1 MEPSEEI
8 LRGLLA
14 ATPDALLA
22 VDAEGT
28 VVFVN
33 DQVEPLF
40 GWPRESLLGQ
50 PIELLVPARFSAGH
64 PRLRGGYVNSPAT
77 RPMGAGLEL
86 WASRR
91 DGTEF
96 PAEISLSAVN
106 DDDGAMLVLAAV
118 RDVSDRLEL
127 EAERQ
132 RQALEA
138 QREQSHRLESL
149 GQLAGGIAHDFNN
162 LLGVILNYATLLSR
176 SVIDETAQADVGEIR
191 SAAERG
197 AGLVRQLLTFAR
209 RDVVNPEPIEVSSIV
224 RDVASMLRR
233 TIGEQVDLR
242 LDLADVPLTTLAD
255 RHQIEQIVLNL
266 ALNARDAVAGGGRVT
281 IATSEGS
288 GPDGRTDVVL
298 QVIDTGHGMPP
309 DVVSRVF
316 EPFFTTKPR
325 GQGTGMGLATVH
337 GIVHQAGGEVTIV
350 SEPGEGTTVTVV
362 LRGSDAEPSAPPAPA
377 PPERTAGTGRLLLV
391 EDEASLRFGTA
402 RILSVNGYEVLAA
415 ADGVEAL
422 EMYEEMDGAFD
433 VVVTDVVMPRM
444 RGDELAQELHERDAG
459 LPILFLSGYDSE
471 EHAPLQGRL
480 LPKPVPEDALL
491 RAIREVVRDRA

>member
-1 MEPSEEI
+1 MEPSEDV

-22 VDAEGT
+22 VDREGT

-40 GWPRESLLGQ
+40 GWPRAELVGQ
-50 PIELLVPARFSAGH
+50 PVERLVPSRFSAGH
-64 PRLRGGYVNSPAT
+64 PRLRAGYVQGPAT
-77 RPMGAGLEL
+77 RPMGAGLDL

-91 DGTEF
+91 DGSEF
-96 PAEISLSAVN
+96 PAEISLSAVT
-106 DDDGAMLVLAAV
+106 DDSGEMLVLAAV

-132 RQALEA
+132 RQALAA

-162 LLGVILNYATLLSR
+162 ILGVILNYTTLLSR
-176 SVIDETAQADVGEIR
+176 TVAGDTTKGDVEEIR
-191 SAAERG
+191 AAAERG

-209 RDVVNPEPIEVSSIV
+209 RDVINPEPVDVNDVV
-224 RDVASMLRR
+224 RGVASMLGR
-233 TIGEQVDLR
+233 TLGEQVDLR
-242 LDLADVPLTTLAD
+242 LELSDRTLTTVAD

-266 ALNARDAVAGGGRVT
+266 VLNARDAVAGGGRVT
-281 IATSEGS
+281 IATDGNVRDDGS
-288 GPDGRTDVVL
+288 RDVVL
-298 QVIDTGHGMPP
+298 RVVDTGCGMPA
-309 DVVSRVF
+309 DVLTRVF

-337 GIVHQAGGEVTIV
+337 GIVHQADGQVTIA
-350 SEPGEGTTVTVV
+350 SEPGEGTAVTVV
-362 LRGSDAEPSAPPAPA
+362 LRGSDAHVVVTAPM
-377 PPERTAGTGRLLLV
+377 TADHVTGTGRLLLV
-391 EDEASLRFGTA
+391 EDEAALRVGTA

-422 EMYEEMDGAFD
+422 EVYEEMEGAFD

-444 RGDELAQELHERDAG
+444 RGDELAMQLHERDPG
-459 LPILFLSGYDSE
+459 LPVLFLSGYDPE

-480 LPKPVPEDALL
+480 LPKPVPEEVLL
-491 RAIREVVRDRA
+491 RAIREVVRDHG